1 MSRTEPLRREP
12 DDSSPDVENA
22 ILRTVAYSA
31 VFQSPLTLDELH
43 RRLLDV
49 SLGREELRAI
59 IESPALRQRLTL
71 SDGLMVPR
79 GEEAWLALRRER
91 QGRTAALLE
100 RHRWALR
107 RLASFPF
114 VRLVALSGACAHE
127 NATDDDVDVFL
138 VVKQD
143 RAWVVCLVLMIACK
157 ILGLRRTLCLNYIV
171 DEAGMSLPEQDLF
184 TGSEI
189 VGLKPLAGA
198 EAYGR
203 FLRAN
208 DWVAGRFPNFWS
220 RYATRSGAPDI
231 ASPGWLERLLQ
242 VGVAPL
248 VEAFSRRVLGAYLR
262 RKGRG
267 APGVVLDRHRL
278 KLHIDDHRPRLQAA
292 YEDRLDA
299 MGIENRRKP

>member
-49 SLGREELRAI
+49 SLGREELRAMI
-59 IESPALRQRLTL
+59 DSPPLRQRLTL
-71 SDGLMVPR
+71 SDGLVVPR

-143 RAWVVCLVLMIACK
+143 RAWAVCLILMIACK

-171 DEAGMSLPEQDLF
+171 DETGMSLPEQDQF

-189 VGLKPLAGA
+189 VGLKPLAGG

-220 RYATRSGAPDI
+220 SYANTRVVPDI
-231 ASPGWLERLLQ
+231 TPGWLEKLLQ
-242 VGVAPL
+242 VGLAPL
-248 VEAFSRRVLGAYLR
+248 AEAYSRRVLGAYLR

-267 APGVVLDRHRL
+267 SPGVVLDRHRL

-292 YEDRLDA
+292 YEDWLDA
-299 MGIENRRKP
+299 MGIEDRGRP